1 VNGDV
6 MPLENLPDWWEFE
19 LELSPHLLDRM
30 IDRGFTETDLRLMIE
45 VADDIRPGS
54 SAERWILG
62 TIFQRQRWEVVV
74 EPDERDGVIVVI
86 TAYKVEAR

>member
-45 VADDIRPGS
+45 VTDDIRPGS
-54 SAERWILG
+54 SAE
-62 TIFQRQRWEVVV
+62 
-74 EPDERDGVIVVI
+74 
-86 TAYKVEAR
+86 